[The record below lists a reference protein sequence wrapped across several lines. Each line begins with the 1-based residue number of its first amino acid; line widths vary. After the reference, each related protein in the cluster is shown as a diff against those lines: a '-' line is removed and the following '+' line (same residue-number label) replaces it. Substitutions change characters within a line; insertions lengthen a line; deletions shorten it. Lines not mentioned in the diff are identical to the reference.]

1 MASSSEAS
9 ARSENG
15 YRYDSITDPNA
26 SASSRTE
33 SPSLSSSP
41 VPIAKQPT
49 VRLLAP
55 DLQRGLL
62 MALMAMDH
70 LALGLNTWQ
79 HGTNIDGEM
88 DGLIVRR
95 WNFTTAYIVRT
106 LTHFCAPG
114 FTFLLG
120 MGVVLLSQSRTRIGW
135 SAGRLMQY
143 YAVRGLV
150 LTAVTWIIGLVSSGG
165 QFWFLNVV
173 LFSLGVDYVLAGML
187 WLLMDRTEKWL
198 GGVLE
203 RGLLIMD
210 KRSGA
215 VYVPT
220 TDDDEDEEGGVSQ
233 PLLLGRRHAARESER
248 AATASS
254 LSWHIHN
261 IFLVA
266 LSVITIWWNI
276 WLSEDHGRCNLD
288 TEGSDGSVSTQ
299 FVPTSKHPLLAI
311 WFWYVASE
319 HVMSNFPPMAWL
331 SFAILGLL
339 YGRIISARKWTI
351 SAVAIGHASAGVIF
365 AAIFVLTRLLRVG
378 NLSEDCLHTPAQDA
392 QTANENPYLA
402 SAASFFYIIKYPPDV
417 AFWAFTMAGNLFM
430 LGAFSSIPVHV
441 AKRFGMLLSFGT
453 SSLFF
458 YVVHLNLVMS
468 PLGTLL
474 KNLFGTETGHG
485 DPMHPGNTK
494 GIANLFVYFIFWVL
508 LLLIMWPACFYY
520 SRFKSTRHADSLWR
534 FF

>member
-1 MASSSEAS
+1 MASSPEPLS
-9 ARSENG
+9 RSENG
-15 YRYDSITDPNA
+15 YRYDAITEA
-26 SASSRTE
+26 TSSQPE
-33 SPSLSSSP
+33 LPSPSSSP
-41 VPIAKQPT
+41 PPLAKPT

-70 LALGLNTWQ
+70 VALGLNTWQ

-120 MGVVLLSQSRTRIGW
+120 MGVVLLSQSRTRLGW

-143 YAVRGLV
+143 YAMRGFV
-150 LTAVTWIIGLVSSGG
+150 LTAVTTVIGWVASGG
-165 QFWFLNVV
+165 QMWFMNVV
-173 LFSLGVDYVLAGML
+173 LFSLAVDYVLAGMM
-187 WLLMDRTEKWL
+187 WLLMDRTEKRL
-198 GGVLE
+198 AEVLE
-203 RGLLIMD
+203 RGLLILD

-215 VYVPT
+215 VYDAGVAG
-220 TDDDEDEEGGVSQ
+220 DEDEEGGVSQ
-233 PLLLGRRHAARESER
+233 PLLPGRRHAARESDR
-248 AATASS
+248 AVAAAS

-261 IFLVA
+261 ALLVI
-266 LSVITIWWNI
+266 LSVVTIWWNI
-276 WLSEDHGRCNLD
+276 WLSEDHGHCSLE
-288 TEGSDGSVSTQ
+288 TEGDGWASAQ

-311 WFWYVASE
+311 WFWYVQSE

-331 SFAILGLL
+331 SFAILGLV
-339 YGRIISARKWTI
+339 YGRILTARKWTT
-351 SAVAIGHASAGVIF
+351 SAIAIGHASAGALFSI
-365 AAIFVLTRLLRVG
+365 IFVLTRLLRVG
-378 NLSEDCLHTPAQDA
+378 NLSEDCLHTPAQDGQA
-392 QTANENPYLA
+392 PGENPYLA
-402 SAASFFYIIKYPPDV
+402 SPASFFYIIKYPPDV

-430 LGAFSSIPVHV
+430 LGAFASIPTHI
-441 AKRFGMLLSFGT
+441 ARRFGMLLSFGT
-453 SSLFF
+453 SALFF
-458 YVVHLNLVMS
+458 YVVHLNIVMS
-468 PLGTLL
+468 PLGTLI
-474 KNLFGTETGHG
+474 KEAFGSDAGHE
-485 DPMHPGNTK
+485 DPMHPGSTK
-494 GIANLFVYFIFWVL
+494 GITNLFGYFALWFS

>member
-1 MASSSEAS
+1 MASSPENSS
-9 ARSENG
+9 HRENG
-15 YRYDSITDPNA
+15 YRYDSISDPNA
-26 SASSRTE
+26 SSQNESS
-33 SPSLSSSP
+33 SLSSSP
-41 VPIAKQPT
+41 APTAKPM

-95 WNFTTAYIVRT
+95 WNFTTAYVVRT
-106 LTHFCAPG
+106 LTHLCAPG

-120 MGVVLLSQSRTRIGW
+120 MGVVLLSQSRTRLGW

-143 YAVRGLV
+143 YAIRGLV
-150 LTAVTWIIGLVSSGG
+150 LTAVTTAIGFLASGG
-165 QFWFLNVV
+165 QLWFMNVV
-173 LFSLGVDYVLAGML
+173 LFSLAVDYVLAGMM

-198 GGVLE
+198 SGVLE
-203 RGLLIMD
+203 RGLLMMD
-210 KRSGA
+210 KRSGT
-215 VYVPT
+215 VYVAG
-220 TDDDEDEEGGVSQ
+220 DDDNEDEEGGVSQ

-254 LSWHIHN
+254 LSWHVHN
-261 IFLVA
+261 IFLVI
-266 LSVITIWWNI
+266 LSVVTIWWNI
-276 WLSEDHGRCNLD
+276 WLSEDNGRCSVD
-288 TEGSDGSVSTQ
+288 TEGSDGSASTQ
-299 FVPTSKHPLLAI
+299 FIPTSKHPLLAI
-311 WFWYVASE
+311 WFW
-319 HVMSNFPPMAWL
+319 
-331 SFAILGLL
+331 
-339 YGRIISARKWTI
+339 KWTT
-351 SAVAIGHASAGVIF
+351 SAIAIGHASAGIIF
-365 AAIFVLTRLLRVG
+365 SILFVLTRLLRVG
-378 NLSEDCLHTPAQDA
+378 NLSEDCLHTPAQDV

-417 AFWAFTMAGNLFM
+417 AFWASTLAGNLFL

-441 AKRFGMLLSFGT
+441 ARRFGMLLSFGT

-458 YVVHLNLVMS
+458 YVVHLNIVMS
-468 PLGTLL
+468 PVGTLL
-474 KNLFGTETGHG
+474 KNLFGTEAGHS
-485 DPMHPGNTK
+485 DPMHPGSTR
-494 GIANLFVYFIFWVL
+494 GITNLFAYFVLWCL

>member
-1 MASSSEAS
+1 MVSSSES
-9 ARSENG
+9 SSRSENG
-15 YRYDSITDPNA
+15 YRYDSISDTNA
-26 SASSRTE
+26 SSQTE
-33 SPSLSSSP
+33 SSSLSLSLP
-41 VPIAKQPT
+41 PT
-49 VRLLAP
+49 IKPTARLLAP

-70 LALGLNTWQ
+70 LALGLNTCQ

-106 LTHFCAPG
+106 FTHLCAPG

-120 MGVVLLSQSRTRIGW
+120 MGVVLLSQSRTRLGW

-143 YAVRGLV
+143 YAMRGFV
-150 LTAVTWIIGLVSSGG
+150 LTAVTTAIGFLASGG
-165 QFWFLNVV
+165 QLWFMNVV
-173 LFSLGVDYVLAGML
+173 LFSLAVDYVLAGMM
-187 WLLMDRTEKWL
+187 WLLMDGTEKWL
-198 GGVLE
+198 SEVLE

-215 VYVPT
+215 VYVAGD
-220 TDDDEDEEGGVSQ
+220 DDDEDEEGGASQ

-254 LSWHIHN
+254 LSWHAHN
-261 IFLVA
+261 IFLVI
-266 LSVITIWWNI
+266 LS
-276 WLSEDHGRCNLD
+276 
-288 TEGSDGSVSTQ
+288 
-299 FVPTSKHPLLAI
+299 HPLLAI
-311 WFWYVASE
+311 WFWFVSTE
-319 HVMSNFPPMAWL
+319 RVMSNFPPMAWL

-339 YGRIISARKWTI
+339 YGRILCARKWTP
-351 SAVAIGHASAGVIF
+351 SAIAIGHASAGTIF
-365 AAIFVLTRLLRVG
+365 SVLFVLTRLL
-378 NLSEDCLHTPAQDA
+378 HA

-417 AFWAFTMAGNLFM
+417 AFWAFTMAGNLFL
-430 LGAFSSIPVHV
+430 LGAFSTIPVHI
-441 AKRFGMLLSFGT
+441 AKRFDMLLSFGT

-474 KNLFGTETGHG
+474 KTIFGTEAGHS

-494 GIANLFVYFIFWVL
+494 GITNLFAYFVFWCA